1 MYEVIFYE
9 DINGKSELY
18 DELMNLARL
27 SRTNKDARIQLKQIT
42 YCIDLLKN
50 NGTKL
55 PEKVSKHLKN
65 DIYELRPGKN
75 RIIYFYFRDNEYVLL
90 HMFKKKTQKTPKGE
104 IEKAE
109 RERNDYVERNGGR

>member
-42 YCIDLLKN
+42 YCIDLLKTMALSYLKKFQN
-50 NGTKL
+50 ILKMIFTNLGRVKIELSISILEIMSMYYFICSRKKHKKL
-55 PEKVSKHLKN
+55 QKVRSKKQ
-65 DIYELRPGKN
+65 
-75 RIIYFYFRDNEYVLL
+75 NESA
-90 HMFKKKTQKTPKGE
+90 M
-104 IEKAE
+104 IM
-109 RERNDYVERNGGR
+109 

>member
-42 YCIDLLKN
+42 YCIDLLKTMALSYLKKFQN
-50 NGTKL
+50 ILKMIFMNLGRVKIESSISILEIMSMYYFICSRKKHKKL
-55 PEKVSKHLKN
+55 QKVRSKKQ
-65 DIYELRPGKN
+65 
-75 RIIYFYFRDNEYVLL
+75 NESA
-90 HMFKKKTQKTPKGE
+90 M
-104 IEKAE
+104 IM
-109 RERNDYVERNGGR
+109 

>member
-42 YCIDLLKN
+42 YCIDLLKTMALSYLKKFQN
-50 NGTKL
+50 ILKMIFTNLGRVKIESSISILEIMSMYYFICSRKKHKKL
-55 PEKVSKHLKN
+55 QKVRSKKQ
-65 DIYELRPGKN
+65 
-75 RIIYFYFRDNEYVLL
+75 NESA
-90 HMFKKKTQKTPKGE
+90 M
-104 IEKAE
+104 IM
-109 RERNDYVERNGGR
+109 

>member
-65 DIYELRPGKN
+65 DIYELRPGKKESS
-75 RIIYFYFRDNEYVLL
+75 ISILEIMSMYYFICSRKKHKKLQKVRSKKQNESA
-90 HMFKKKTQKTPKGE
+90 M
-104 IEKAE
+104 IM
-109 RERNDYVERNGGR
+109 